1 MSEDEKT
8 PNINAENNSIAVGGV
23 SIGGDVSGNIHIG
36 HTTGSTQKEVSV
48 ILEQIS
54 STFQPK
60 PFDGRCA
67 YKGLDHFKE
76 KDAELFFGG
85 ERVRRGQYLLQVHR
99 KAESHLWCGRD
110 SSTL

>member
-1 MSEDEKT
+1 MLDDGKEA
-8 PNINAENNSIAVGGV
+8 NIHAENNSIAVGGI

-36 HTTGSTQKEVSV
+36 HTTGSTQKEVPV

-67 YKGLDHFKE
+67 YKGLDHFKR
-76 KDAELFFGG
+76 KVILGAAGLIHTLKQGAIKNS
-85 ERVRRGQYLLQVHR
+85 ER
-99 KAESHLWCGRD
+99 
-110 SSTL
+110 